1 MGKKSAKTMAM
12 EAQASFEIQEEKR
25 ERRRQKTVK
34 ILAAK
39 QAVTQ
44 TRKVANTMAKTVG
57 G

>member
-25 ERRRQKTVK
+25 ERILQKTVK

-44 TRKVANTMAKTVG
+44 TRKVAKTMAKTVG

>member
-12 EAQASFEIQEEKR
+12 GAQASFEIQEDKR
-25 ERRRQKTVK
+25 ERRLQKIVK

-44 TRKVANTMAKTVG
+44 TRKVANTMVKTVG

>member
-1 MGKKSAKTMAM
+1 MGKSAKTMAM
-12 EAQASFEIQEEKR
+12 EAQASFEIQEAKR
-25 ERRRQKTVK
+25 ERRLQKTVK

-44 TRKVANTMAKTVG
+44 TRKVAKTMAKTAG

>member
-12 EAQASFEIQEEKR
+12 EAQARFEIQEDKK
-25 ERRRQKTVK
+25 ERNRQKTVK

-44 TRKVANTMAKTVG
+44 TRKVAKTMAKTVG

>member
-1 MGKKSAKTMAM
+1 MAM
-12 EAQASFEIQEEKR
+12 EAQASFEIQEAKR
-25 ERRRQKTVK
+25 ERRLQKTVK

-44 TRKVANTMAKTVG
+44 TRKVAKTMAKTVG